1 MGNVKSQFQAV
12 RPVSKENL
20 DSPTI
25 TPSSIVY
32 FNCHSNPATGE
43 NFVLWDDILLVFADA
58 LHVRHQATIVSFMKD
73 AEYMSLQPL
82 RIAAM
87 PDVVLDIVVDSP
99 LGHPD
104 TTVQQLRLAPTPKG
118 ATFQETHTNNPQED
132 TTLNL
137 TTSSVSNTPRRNPVY
152 GLVEVAAENYFHIP
166 HPDSRP
172 KPRAPQSVPT
182 AEQEGNLNEATPNIS
197 NTNRGHEAGNAQF
210 TNDKPASTY
219 QIHRSPQ
226 VHTLTAAD
234 KDISPIVDKATL
246 GDARSQVELGDMYRV
261 GDGVEQDFEKAH
273 DWYLKA
279 ASQGDPS
286 GQCNLGHLYRL
297 ELGVDRD
304 HSIALSW
311 YKKAAAQGDAGG
323 QHYVGLV
330 YYFGLIDAVDYSAA
344 MWWYSMAANQGHAR
358 AQRRIGDLYFLGEG
372 VQQDYNK
379 AMEWYLQAADQ
390 CLPAAQARIGQMYL
404 IGLGVSQDKAIAIDW
419 FSKVVSRKDVDD
431 WSQMA
436 MGYMYLEGIGVP
448 KSGSMAFAWFLKA
461 TRQGL
466 PDAQYLVGRMYRSG
480 EGVSRDFPKALSWL
494 IKSAN
499 HNVAY
504 AQHEIGTMFLQGQG
518 VPKNYSTAMEWFVKA
533 AEFGSEEAKSSQS
546 MVQQLIDEDERA
558 AMATKK
564 KKRSTSSKLKFW

>member
-12 RPVSKENL
+12 RPVKENL
-20 DSPTI
+20 NSPTI
-25 TPSSIVY
+25 TASPIVCID
-32 FNCHSNPATGE
+32 CHSDPTTGKS
-43 NFVLWDDILLVFADA
+43 VILWDDICVVFTKA
-58 LHVRHQATIVSFMKD
+58 LYVSHEMKVIPFMLDDKF
-73 AEYMSLQPL
+73 MRLQPL

-87 PDVVLDIVVDSP
+87 PDVVLDIVVDCP
-99 LGHPD
+99 LGHLD
-104 TTVQQLRLAPTPKG
+104 TAVQQLRLAPTPKG
-118 ATFQETHTNNPQED
+118 ATFQETHTNN
-132 TTLNL
+132 
-137 TTSSVSNTPRRNPVY
+137 
-152 GLVEVAAENYFHIP
+152 
-166 HPDSRP
+166 
-172 KPRAPQSVPT
+172 
-182 AEQEGNLNEATPNIS
+182 
-197 NTNRGHEAGNAQF
+197 
-210 TNDKPASTY
+210 

-226 VHTLTAAD
+226 VHTVNSD

-261 GDGVEQDFEKAH
+261 GDGVEQDFEQAH

-279 ASQGDPS
+279 ANQGDPS

-330 YYFGLIDAVDYSAA
+330 YYFGLIDVVDYSAA
-344 MWWYSMAANQGHAR
+344 MQWYSMAANQGHAR

-379 AMEWYLQAADQ
+379 AMEWYIRAADQ
-390 CLPAAQARIGQMYL
+390 GLPAARARIGQMYL
-404 IGLGVSQDKAIAIDW
+404 IGLGVSQDKTIAIDW
-419 FSKVVSRKDVDD
+419 FSKVVSHKDVDD

-448 KSGSMAFAWFLKA
+448 KSESMAFAWFLKA

-480 EGVSRDFPKALSWL
+480 EGVSRDFSKALSWL

-504 AQHEIGTMFLQGQG
+504 AQHEIGAMYLQGQG
-518 VPKNYSTAMEWFVKA
+518 VPKNYLTAKEWFLKA
-533 AEFGSEEAKSSQS
+533 AEFGSEEAKDSQS

-564 KKRSTSSKLKFW
+564 NKSTSSKLKFW